1 VAEEPDVTRRRP
13 APTRERIRRRRAVAL
28 GVVVLGL
35 VAVIAAVAAVPHVH
49 RHHAAPPPPPPPK
62 TYRVVFP
69 EGFTRAQM
77 AERVDAVAAIA
88 RRERHGRR
96 VKLTARTYLAA
107 SRSARVSCFT
117 PKRATNLEGFL
128 FPSTYDFLATSTSG
142 QLVQDQL
149 QAFCDAWQQVDLRYA
164 RSKNLTPYDVLKIA
178 SMIQGEAVVASE
190 RPLIAAVIYNRLHLH
205 MPLAIDAALRYALH
219 IPGTKSILESQLQ
232 NPTPYNLR
240 LHTGL
245 PPTPID
251 NPGLPSMTAAA
262 HPAHVDYL
270 YFVAK
275 PDKRHHFFT
284 ASASAFQHYLCAHG
298 YGC

>member
-1 VAEEPDVTRRRP
+1 MAEEPELKDRHRRP
-13 APTRERIRRRRAVAL
+13 TRSQVHRRRAVAL
-28 GVVVLGL
+28 GVAALAL
-35 VAVIAAVAAVPHVH
+35 VAVVVAVAAVPHVH
-49 RHHAAPPPPPPPK
+49 RHHSLPPPPPPPK
-62 TYRVVFP
+62 TYRIVFP

-77 AERVDAVAAIA
+77 AERVAAVAAIA
-88 RRERHGRR
+88 KRERHGRAVR
-96 VKLTARTYLAA
+96 LASRPYLAA
-107 SRSARVSCFT
+107 SHAARIPCFGGT
-117 PKRATNLEGFL
+117 RRTNLEGFL
-128 FPSTYDFLATSTSG
+128 FPSTYDFLATTPSR
-142 QLVQDQL
+142 QLVRDQL
-149 QAFCDAWQQVDLRYA
+149 TAFCQAWRTVDLRYA
-164 RSKNLTPYDVLKIA
+164 RSKNLTPYDVLRIA

-190 RPLIAAVIYNRLHLH
+190 RPLIAAVIYNRLRLG
-205 MPLAIDAALRYALH
+205 MPLGIDAALRYALH
-219 IPGTKSILESQLQ
+219 IPGTKSILESNLH

-251 NPGLPSMTAAA
+251 NPGLASIVAAA

-284 ASASAFQHYLCAHG
+284 ASASAFQQYECAHG

>member
-1 VAEEPDVTRRRP
+1 VAEEPELTPRRRP
-13 APTRERIRRRRAVAL
+13 SREQVRRRRAAAL
-28 GVVVLGL
+28 GVVALAL
-35 VAVIAAVAAVPHVH
+35 VAVVVAVAAVPHIH
-49 RHHAAPPPPPPPK
+49 RHHALPPPPPRPK
-62 TYRVVFP
+62 TYRIVFP

-77 AERVDAVAAIA
+77 AARVAAVALIA
-88 RRERHGRR
+88 RHERHGRPVR
-96 VKLTARTYLAA
+96 LAARPYLAA
-107 SRSARVSCFT
+107 SRAARVPCFG
-117 PKRATNLEGFL
+117 RRRYADLEGFL
-128 FPSTYDFLATSTSG
+128 FPSTYDFLATTPSAK
-142 QLVQDQL
+142 LVQDQL
-149 QAFCDAWQQVDLRYA
+149 TAFCQAWRTVDLRYA
-164 RSKNLTPYDVLKIA
+164 RSKNLTPYDVLTIA

-190 RPLIAAVIYNRLHLH
+190 RPLIAAVIYNRLRLG
-205 MPLAIDAALRYALH
+205 MPLGIDAALRYALH
-219 IPGTKSILESQLQ
+219 IPGTRSILESDLR

-251 NPGLPSMTAAA
+251 NPGLASIVAAA

>member
-1 VAEEPDVTRRRP
+1 M
-13 APTRERIRRRRAVAL
+13 AL
-28 GVVVLGL
+28 GVVVLVL
-35 VAVIAAVAAVPHVH
+35 VAVVAAVAAVPHIH
-49 RHHAAPPPPPPPK
+49 RHHTLPPPPPPPRN
-62 TYRVVFP
+62 YRIVFP

-77 AERVDAVAAIA
+77 AQRVGAVAEIA
-88 RRERHGRR
+88 RRERRGRR
-96 VKLTARTYLAA
+96 VKLTATAYLAA
-107 SRSARVSCFT
+107 SRRARVPCFT
-117 PKRATNLEGFL
+117 PKLATNLEGFL
-128 FPSTYDFLATSTSG
+128 FPSTYDFLATSTSR
-142 QLVQDQL
+142 QLVQEQL
-149 QAFCDAWQQVDLRYA
+149 HAFCEAWNQLDLRYA
-164 RSKNLTPYDVLKIA
+164 RSKNLTPYDILRIA

-190 RPLIAAVIYNRLHLH
+190 RPLIAAVIYNRLHLR
-205 MPLAIDAALRYALH
+205 MPLGIDAALRYALR
-219 IPGTKSILESQLQ
+219 IPGTRSILESQLR

-245 PPTPID
+245 PPTPIG
-251 NPGLPSMTAAA
+251 NPGLASLVAAA

>member
-1 VAEEPDVTRRRP
+1 M
-13 APTRERIRRRRAVAL
+13 AL
-28 GVVVLGL
+28 GVVVLVL
-35 VAVIAAVAAVPHVH
+35 VAVVAAVAAVPHIH
-49 RHHAAPPPPPPPK
+49 RHHTLPPPPPPPRN
-62 TYRVVFP
+62 YRIVFP

-77 AERVDAVAAIA
+77 AQRVGAVAEIA
-88 RRERHGRR
+88 RRERRGRR
-96 VKLTARTYLAA
+96 VKLTATAYLAA
-107 SRSARVSCFT
+107 SRRARVPCFT
-117 PKRATNLEGFL
+117 PKLATNLEGFL
-128 FPSTYDFLATSTSG
+128 FPSTYDFLATSTSR
-142 QLVQDQL
+142 QLVQEQL
-149 QAFCDAWQQVDLRYA
+149 HAFCEAWNQLDLRYA
-164 RSKNLTPYDVLKIA
+164 RSKNLTPYDILRIA

-190 RPLIAAVIYNRLHLH
+190 RPLIAAVIYNRLHLR
-205 MPLAIDAALRYALH
+205 MPLGIDAALRYALR
-219 IPGTKSILESQLQ
+219 IPGTRSILESQLR

-251 NPGLPSMTAAA
+251 NPGLASLVAAA